1 MKLKFWLLILT
12 ILASVSFFDPGN
24 LIDGPIGKLL
34 FYLSMMACLVVAV
47 KDGVSLHGIRYPRW
61 AYAAVLGGIVVS
73 VIMAS
78 AFHMQTLTES
88 VITTM
93 PYLLAYMTFYVL
105 MRFDIPTDR
114 IIKAYMVLAACAAV
128 IYFINLATMPFNIF
142 GKPMFDAHDQRG
154 VLRLPVVFIEFFPV
168 LLFYVIN
175 RWLLDGKPKWI
186 LLAAGLSLLIVLS
199 VIRQIIGL
207 SVVLGLWFILK
218 RADIK
223 IKVGVIALV
232 VAFAVFVL
240 PRIPIYQAL
249 VEITEEQAEA
259 NEETEDVRIGAW
271 RYYTYEHQTNGLSP
285 IFGNGMPALGVSRWG
300 ILQEAEMDEYFA
312 FFVDVGWA
320 GLYWLFGA
328 FTTIGLL
335 TLMLVA
341 IFRRKPPHEQ
351 FLTYSLIFLFI
362 TSFASGPPVI
372 YWQIIDIMVVLYMVY
387 RRPATSQPEAD
398 APRDTLPKI
407 PTGLYPQLN
416 SSSKSPND
424 AGDRPHYPQ
433 L

>member
-1 MKLKFWLLILT
+1 MKLKFRLLIFT

-24 LIDGPIGKLL
+24 RLDGPIGKML
-34 FYLSMMACLVVAV
+34 FYLSVLACLFVAL
-47 KDGVSLHGIRYPRW
+47 KDGVSLREARYPRW
-61 AYAAVLGGIVVS
+61 AYAFVLGGIAISVV
-73 VIMAS
+73 MAS
-78 AFHMQTLTES
+78 AFHMQSFTQS

-93 PYLLAYMTFYVL
+93 PYLLAYMMFFVL
-105 MRFDIPTDR
+105 MKFDIPPDR
-114 IIKAYMVLAACAAV
+114 LMKGYIVLAACAAV
-128 IYFINLATMPFNIF
+128 VYFINLYTMPFNVF
-142 GKPMFDAHDQRG
+142 GRSMFDAHDNRG
-154 VLRLPVVFIEFFPV
+154 FLRIPVVFIEFFPV
-168 LLFYVIN
+168 ILFYVIN

-186 LLAAGLSLLIVLS
+186 LIGSGVSLVIVLS

-218 RADIK
+218 RASLK
-223 IKVGVIALV
+223 IKVGVIALF
-232 VAFAVFVL
+232 VAFAVVVL

-249 VEITEEQAEA
+249 VELTEEQAEA
-259 NEETEDVRIGAW
+259 NDEEEDVRIGAW
-271 RYYTYEHQTNGLSP
+271 RYYTYEHQTNFLSP

-300 ILQEAEMDEYFA
+300 ILQEAEMDELTA

-341 IFRRKPPHEQ
+341 IFRRKAPQDQ
-351 FLTYSLIFLFI
+351 FLTYSLLFFFF
-362 TSFASGPPVI
+362 TSFASGPPVY

-387 RRPATSQPEAD
+387 RRPVASTAEAAATSEIREQ
-398 APRDTLPKI
+398 I
-407 PTGLYPQLN
+407 PAGLYPQIN
-416 SSSKSPND
+416 SPSKSPDDGSN
-424 AGDRPHYPQ
+424 RPHYPQ